1 MYAYLPSLVLPG
13 NQLTEIDG
21 RPRTYNVAREK
32 LLPRQAGHTGLGSQL
47 ANVVC
52 RGEDVLTPKDPVAPT
67 GRVPIHNQGP
77 NEPNRRGGCDVSDLE
92 RNFRLLY

>member
-1 MYAYLPSLVLPG
+1 MYAYLRSLVLPG

-47 ANVVC
+47 AHVDC
-52 RGEDVLTPKDPVAPT
+52 RGEDVLTPKDPVSPT

-77 NEPNRRGGCDVSDLE
+77 NVANRRGGGEVGDLE
-92 RNFRLLY
+92 HNFRVLY

>member
-13 NQLTEIDG
+13 NQLTAIDG
-21 RPRTYNVAREK
+21 RPTTYNVAREK

-47 ANVVC
+47 AHVGS
-52 RGEDVLTPKDPVAPT
+52 RGEDVLTPKDPVSPT

-77 NEPNRRGGCDVSDLE
+77 NEANRRGGGEVGDLE
-92 RNFRLLY
+92 HNFRVLY